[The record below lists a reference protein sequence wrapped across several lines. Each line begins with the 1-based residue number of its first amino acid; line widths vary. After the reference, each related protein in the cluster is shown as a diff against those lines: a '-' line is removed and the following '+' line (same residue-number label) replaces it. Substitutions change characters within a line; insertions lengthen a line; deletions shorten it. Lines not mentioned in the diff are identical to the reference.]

1 MRRHRK
7 QRSLEDTH
15 IHRRAPPG
23 ASPGSILVDPS
34 AKRGRVQVIA
44 YGPDGSV
51 ERNLTDLH
59 DVAGFLK
66 SYPVTWIN
74 VDGLGDAALIEKLG
88 QIFHLHR
95 LALEDVVNVHQR
107 AKVDE
112 YDDVLFIVTRMVDLK
127 RGAATEQISLFVGE
141 NFVLTLQE
149 EAGDCW
155 DPVRERIRK
164 KMGRIRHVGPDY
176 LAYALLDASID
187 SYFPVLEAYGER
199 IDVLE
204 DDVLLRPD
212 RTTIDQ
218 IHQIKS
224 ELLVVRRAIWPH
236 REAIAH
242 LSRDSTPLISDS
254 TRVYL
259 RDCYD
264 HVVQIVDLVETYREL
279 TADLKDLYMS
289 AVSNRINE
297 TMRVLTIVSTIF
309 IPITFIAGIYGMNF
323 DPSSSPFNMPELR
336 WYFGYPLALA
346 MMAATA
352 GGMLFYFRWQG
363 WIGGG
368 RPRAALNESGAR
380 ETNGSGNSV
389 NR

>member
-1 MRRHRK
+1 MKRNRKHRTRHETR
-7 QRSLEDTH
+7 
-15 IHRRAPPG
+15 IHRRTLPG
-23 ASPGSILVDPS
+23 ASPGSILVDPHAS
-34 AKRGRVQVIA
+34 RGRMQVIA
-44 YGPDGSV
+44 YGPEGIGEKD
-51 ERNLTDLH
+51 LTDLH
-59 DVAGFLK
+59 EVRECLNK
-66 SYPVTWIN
+66 YPVTWIN
-74 VDGLGDAALIEKLG
+74 IDGVGDAAVIEKLG
-88 QIFHLHR
+88 QIFDLHR

-112 YDDVLFIVTRMVDLK
+112 YGEVLFIVTRMADVQL
-127 RGAATEQISLFVGE
+127 GAATEQISLFVGR
-141 NFVLTLQE
+141 NFVLTFQE
-149 EAGDCW
+149 EPGDCW

-164 KMGRIRHVGPDY
+164 KMGRIRSAGPDY
-176 LAYALLDASID
+176 LAYALLDSSID
-187 SYFPVLEAYGER
+187 SYYPVLEVFGER
-199 IDVLE
+199 IDALE
-204 DDVLLRPD
+204 DAVLLSPD
-212 RTTIDQ
+212 RGTIDQ
-218 IHQIKS
+218 IHHIKS
-224 ELLVVRRAIWPH
+224 ELLLLRRAIWPH

-242 LSRDSTPLISDS
+242 LSRDSTPIITEA

-323 DPSSSPFNMPELR
+323 DHTASPWNMPEVR
-336 WYFGYPLALA
+336 WYFGYPFALA

-352 GGMLFYFRWQG
+352 IGMIVYFRWQG

-368 RPRAALNESGAR
+368 RSKAATDNDEHHSA
-380 ETNGSGNSV
+380 
-389 NR
+389 